1 MQIGFYIDQTRC
13 TGCFTCIVACKDW
26 NDVPAGSASW
36 MRVTTLERGRY
47 PDTFVAFFPTPC
59 FHCDKPLCVD
69 ACPVNA
75 IFKRKEDG
83 IVLIDQGKCLGK
95 ESCSMFC
102 KEACPYGAPQF
113 RDEKNTKMEKCNF
126 CVERWGKGQ
135 KPICVEACRT
145 YALDAGPIDQLV
157 NKYGDIR
164 EAEGFI
170 YSTEA
175 CPSIVLKPKRKA
187 EAENIDS
194 AGGSNGYGRKK

>member
-36 MRVTTLERGRY
+36 MRVATLERGRY
-47 PDTFVAFFPTPC
+47 PNTFVAFFPTPC
-59 FHCDKPLCVD
+59 FHCDKPLCAD

-75 IFKRKEDG
+75 ILKREEDG
-83 IVLIDQGKCLGK
+83 IVLVDQEKCLGK
-95 ESCSMFC
+95 EDCSMFC

-113 RDEKNTKMEKCNF
+113 RDEKNAKMEKCNL
-126 CVERWGKGQ
+126 CAGRWGKGQ

-145 YALDAGPIDQLV
+145 YALDAGPISQLIE
-157 NKYGDIR
+157 KYGDIK

-170 YSTEA
+170 YTPQAS
-175 CPSIVLKPKRKA
+175 PSVVFRPQKDIINQK
-187 EAENIDS
+187 
-194 AGGSNGYGRKK
+194 